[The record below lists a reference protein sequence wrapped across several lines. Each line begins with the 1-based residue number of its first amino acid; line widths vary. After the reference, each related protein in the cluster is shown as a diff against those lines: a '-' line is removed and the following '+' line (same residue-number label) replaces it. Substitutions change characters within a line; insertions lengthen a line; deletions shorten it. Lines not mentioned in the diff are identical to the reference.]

1 MKTFFSIFK
10 ILKNCTSKR
19 WKKIFFYYK
28 KIIWKKITFLY
39 FTIFPYT
46 HIYRS
51 CGWWFLPKWA
61 DNCWWGEI
69 GQSSHNSMRN
79 LKYAGYFLTHAAHYL
94 TQLGQDKQTPQPNLP
109 IIRITQFMNWV
120 HEWGP
125 LPNTC
130 GPLPNPI
137 GPR

>member
-1 MKTFFSIFK
+1 ME
-10 ILKNCTSKR
+10 
-19 WKKIFFYYK
+19 
-28 KIIWKKITFLY
+28 KITFLY

-130 GPLPNPI
+130 GPLPNICNPLPKPANI
-137 GPR
+137 YCNFNFHQFFCQYKKCEYKEYTV